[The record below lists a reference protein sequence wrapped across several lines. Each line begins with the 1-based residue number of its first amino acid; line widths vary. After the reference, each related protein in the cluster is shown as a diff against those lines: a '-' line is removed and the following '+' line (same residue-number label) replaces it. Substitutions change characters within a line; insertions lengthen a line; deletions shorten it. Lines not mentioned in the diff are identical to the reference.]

1 MKTALKRS
9 TIAAGCLVAK
19 IMNKVKTISINEDL
33 VIELHHNP
41 HLQNKPYQLRV
52 YGYYDY
58 TEHRMNEYD
67 LRHLIDILSGFVSE
81 VSDANI
87 KYD

>member
-1 MKTALKRS
+1 
-9 TIAAGCLVAK
+9 
-19 IMNKVKTISINEDL
+19 MNKVKTVSINEDL

-41 HLQNKPYQLRV
+41 RLQNKPYQLRV

-67 LRHLIDILSGFVSE
+67 LRHLIETLSGFVSE